1 MQFQIYKHL
10 EVSFQHFNLSA
21 FCAIFQL
28 FVLRGTD
35 SQKIQL
41 LIRTILFS
49 TKSCVCVC
57 VWLFSLYPQCM
68 CKFVDVAFNGSFS
81 NRWDVR
87 LMILETISCWFYFT
101 QPKPLTH
108 HSYVLKLFATSRM
121 NLFLL

>member
-21 FCAIFQL
+21 FCAIFKL
-28 FVLRGTD
+28 FVLVELIARKYNYYD

-41 LIRTILFS
+41 LIRMILFS
-49 TKSCVCVC
+49 TKSCLCVFG
-57 VWLFSLYPQCM
+57 FSVCM

-101 QPKPLTH
+101 QPKALTCTRKFH
-108 HSYVLKLFATSRM
+108 IELFSI
-121 NLFLL
+121 F